1 MTFSDLHIET
11 TKQLAAQRQIDSAV
25 SHLHKSELES
35 AITLATAAESLL
47 PETESRQIFA
57 YLREHPLS
65 KQVDIDKT
73 INWLKRNARP
83 DAATIF
89 EFEAAVVIARAMSK
103 FAAAYTEAPSEWY
116 EFLSWGGRQGAL
128 ADASVD
134 EVMNKTG
141 GQVEI
146 VKTGGCPATKE

>member
-1 MTFSDLHIET
+1 MNFSDLHIET
-11 TKQLAAQRQIDSAV
+11 TKLLAAQRQIDAAV

-73 INWLKRNARP
+73 INWLKRSARP

-103 FAAAYTEAPSEWY
+103 FSAAYTEAPSEWY
-116 EFLSWGGRQGAL
+116 EFLSWG
-128 ADASVD
+128 V
-134 EVMNKTG
+134 
-141 GQVEI
+141 
-146 VKTGGCPATKE
+146 VKGHWPTLPSMK

>member
-11 TKQLAAQRQIDSAV
+11 TKRLAAQRQIDAAV
-25 SHLHKSELES
+25 NHLRKSELEC
-35 AITLATAAESLL
+35 AITLATGAEGLL
-47 PETESRQIFA
+47 PESESRQIFA

-73 INWLKRNARP
+73 INWLKRRARP

-89 EFEAAVVIARAMSK
+89 EFEAAVIIARVMSK

-116 EFLSWGGRQGAL
+116 DFLSWG
-128 ADASVD
+128 V
-134 EVMNKTG
+134 
-141 GQVEI
+141 
-146 VKTGGCPATKE
+146 VKGHWPTLPSMK